1 MRPPPPNAD
10 APVTHA
16 GPPQRPPP
24 PPPPSQANPAYVQAN
39 NMANNGSLFGS
50 LKGGAG
56 SFLKNLKEQSSRV
69 MQTVQ
74 Q

>member
-1 MRPPPPNAD
+1 MRPPPPNVE
-10 APVTHA
+10 APVAHA
-16 GPPQRPPP
+16 GPPQRP

-39 NMANNGSLFGS
+39 NMANNASLFGS
-50 LKGGAG
+50 IKGGAG